1 MSRLTS
7 TLPHT
12 RRARTF
18 AAILVVRRQTSAR
31 EIFMATKITVVFY
44 ITLCLLYG
52 TALALLPWGAPL
64 FGLAEWGDNYFLLYA
79 AQKIGSQ
86 GLQQAV
92 ASGWVRG
99 AVTGLGLLNIGMGIW
114 EIAHF
119 RRTVRTLETESGRAS
134 DLPRR
139 TRAPHKQISQL
150 EPRREPS
157 TVSQSHTPI
166 ATHETT
172 SDDSSPAASDHLP
185 YNERSARP

>member
-1 MSRLTS
+1 L
-7 TLPHT
+7 LLFLNNP
-12 RRARTF
+12 
-18 AAILVVRRQTSAR
+18 QTPAR

-44 ITLCLLYG
+44 ITLCFLYG
-52 TALALLPWGAPL
+52 TALVLLPWGAPL

-139 TRAPHKQISQL
+139 ARAPHTQPAPL
-150 EPRREPS
+150 EPRP
-157 TVSQSHTPI
+157 VSSIAAQPHTSI

-172 SDDSSPAASDHLP
+172 FDDSSSAAPGHLP
-185 YNERSARP
+185 DNERSARL